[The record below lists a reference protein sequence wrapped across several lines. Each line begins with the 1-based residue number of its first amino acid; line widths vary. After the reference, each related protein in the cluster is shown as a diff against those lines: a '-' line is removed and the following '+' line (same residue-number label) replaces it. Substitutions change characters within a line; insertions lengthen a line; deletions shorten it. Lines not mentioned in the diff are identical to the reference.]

1 MNTIHH
7 RRSRVSARAAVPLLL
22 LALSACS
29 PQSSAGDGG
38 IANEGTLQWRLEF
51 AECMRGQG
59 IDMED
64 PAPNGAVPATG
75 PEDETPERQAATEFC
90 LEELGAPPVQPG
102 GETEQQVHEDQLV
115 IAKCLREQGF
125 DVADPEPGGS
135 LVLPDNLSEEIA
147 ELCGV
152 DATDAVAPQ

>member
-1 MNTIHH
+1 MNTIQH
-7 RRSRVSARAAVPLLL
+7 RRRRVTALAAVPLLL

-29 PQSSAGDGG
+29 PQSSAGDEENPSQGS
-38 IANEGTLQWRLEF
+38 LQWRLDF

-90 LEELGAPPVQPG
+90 LEELGTAPAQPG
-102 GETEQQVHEDQLV
+102 GETEQQVHEDQLA
-115 IAKCLREQGF
+115 IAKCLREQGI

-135 LVLPDNLSEEIA
+135 LVLPEDVSEEVA